1 VSGQHIFATG
11 CKNVLTQAECWPQ
24 AVEVERFEM
33 QFPNATK
40 TGRTMLDF
48 GLNQVTMSEM
58 PLGAFL
64 ESAAW
69 LGCAGV
75 ELRNDLG

>member
-1 VSGQHIFATG
+1 
-11 CKNVLTQAECWPQ
+11 
-24 AVEVERFEM
+24 
-33 QFPNATK
+33 
-40 TGRTMLDF
+40 MLDF

-75 ELRNDLG
+75 ELRNDLGRDPFDGLSAHEAGKLVRSHELRLLGLS

>member
-1 VSGQHIFATG
+1 
-11 CKNVLTQAECWPQ
+11 
-24 AVEVERFEM
+24 
-33 QFPNATK
+33 
-40 TGRTMLDF
+40 MLDF